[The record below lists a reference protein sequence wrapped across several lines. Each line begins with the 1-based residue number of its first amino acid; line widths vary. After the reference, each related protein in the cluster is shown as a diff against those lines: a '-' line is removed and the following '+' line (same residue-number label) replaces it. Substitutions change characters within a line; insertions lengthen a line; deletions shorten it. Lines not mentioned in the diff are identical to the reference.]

1 MRIAV
6 DMLGGDHAPDEII
19 LGVAQAIIDG
29 FSPDEL
35 LLVGRKAV
43 IEQGLHLH
51 GVDTIPEILHTE
63 SFIGSSESPI
73 EGMKSKPE
81 ASILKCVGAV
91 KAGGAQ
97 GIVAFG
103 NTGATV
109 ASSTLG
115 LRMIPGARRPAIAV
129 NMLGDSGRFVLL
141 DAGAN
146 PTPKASHM
154 LQQAVMGEALARDV
168 LKIEEP
174 RIGLLNI
181 GGEAAKGNALLKE
194 SYVLLDE
201 APLNFIGNIEGN
213 EIFFG
218 KADVVVADGF
228 SGNTVLKVM
237 EGFSEYL
244 SHQAHA
250 HSAAEGEDFKGNLR
264 KLLGAADY
272 TEVGGAI
279 LLGVNGTVLIGHGR
293 SKAKTVHPALRQVR
307 IEISAGVNKHIE
319 ESFRALSAAKS
330 TS

>member
-1 MRIAV
+1 
-6 DMLGGDHAPDEII
+6 
-19 LGVAQAIIDG
+19 
-29 FSPDEL
+29 
-35 LLVGRKAV
+35 
-43 IEQGLHLH
+43 
-51 GVDTIPEILHTE
+51 
-63 SFIGSSESPI
+63 
-73 EGMKSKPE
+73 MKSKPD
-81 ASILKCVGAV
+81 ASILKCVAAV
-91 KAGGAQ
+91 KSGDAQ

-109 ASSTLG
+109 ASATLG

-146 PTPKASHM
+146 PTPKPAHM
-154 LQQAVMGEALARDV
+154 LQQAVMGAALARDV
-168 LKIEEP
+168 LKIENP

-194 SYVLLDE
+194 SYSLLDG
-201 APLNFIGNIEGN
+201 APINFIGNIEGN

-250 HSAAEGEDFKGNLR
+250 HSQAEGEDFKGTLR

-293 SKAKTVHPALRQVR
+293 SKAKTVLPALRQVR
-307 IEISAGVNKHIE
+307 LEISSGVDKHIE
-319 ESFRALSAAKS
+319 ESFRELAAAS
-330 TS
+330 QSPS